1 MTTETPGP
9 ASPQPA
15 AVSAFEEASLR
26 RIPYEILGLSAAVA
40 IVLVLLFNPA
50 TGLLFFG
57 GGALSALSF
66 VWMKS
71 SLAKILNR
79 KKAEAV
85 RSGLVLYALRFVLI
99 LGVFSL
105 IILLYPKR
113 ILAFAAGFSMML
125 PVFIAEAVRAF
136 AAMKQWKA

>member
-1 MTTETPGP
+1 MTPETPGP
-9 ASPQPA
+9 ANPQTA
-15 AVSAFEEASLR
+15 AVSSFEEASLR
-26 RIPYEILGLSAAVA
+26 RMPFEIIGLAAVVA
-40 IVLVLLFNPA
+40 VILLLLSGPA
-50 TGLLFFG
+50 TALLFFG

-71 SLAKILNR
+71 SLTKILSR
-79 KKAEAV
+79 KKADAV
-85 RSGLVLYALRFVLI
+85 RSGLALYALRFVLI
-99 LGVFSL
+99 LGVFFL